1 MGFAG
6 GPMVKNPSANAE
18 NMNLTPDRRRSHV
31 PWSNYAPAQKLL
43 SVCSRACMPHSY
55 QVHMP
60 RYDRKRSRR
69 NERTLQ
75 QGVSP
80 LTTTREN
87 PHTAKKTQDSQK
99 LIRKTVGS
107 ANLQR
112 RQKKLTFF
120 TQNLTLYRRAQTLE
134 HVKLNPHPGLGIL
147 FYNSRITASETY
159 WVG

>member
-1 MGFAG
+1 
-6 GPMVKNPSANAE
+6 MVKNPSANEE
-18 NMNLTPDRRRSHV
+18 NMNLTPNRRRSHV

-43 SVCSRACMPHSY
+43 SVCSQACMPHSY

-60 RYDRKRSRR
+60 RHDRKRSRLS
-69 NERTLQ
+69 ERTLQ

-87 PHTAKKTQDSQK
+87 PHAAKKTQDSQK

-112 RQKKLTFF
+112 RQKNINYFYAKFDSI
-120 TQNLTLYRRAQTLE
+120 LE
-134 HVKLNPHPGLGIL
+134 SSDPWACQVKPL
-147 FYNSRITASETY
+147 SRPWYSLL
-159 WVG
+159 